1 MRRSEWWLS
10 KLPLGMLMI
19 AAVLPAGCKEEDDGP
34 KSHYVQGTIESID
47 LANGMVRVRSYSE
60 KHKQEMFHDVEVT
73 KDTEVK
79 INGAI
84 AKLTDVKVGE
94 NAEGH
99 ITVVKEDNQRRFI
112 ADRVSIERAEALVAP
127 KAKHNAGDKATD
139 NDSNGEDS
147 GMDDDSSDD

>member
-1 MRRSEWWLS
+1 MRRSNRWVS
-10 KLPLGMLMI
+10 KLPLVMLVF
-19 AAVLPAGCKEEDDGP
+19 AAVLPVGCKEEDDGP
-34 KSHYVQGTIESID
+34 KTHYVQGTIESID

-99 ITVVKEDNQRRFI
+99 IKVVKEDNQRRFI

-127 KAKHNAGDKATD
+127 KSKDDAVD
-139 NDSNGEDS
+139 NDSNDADGGTD
-147 GMDDDSSDD
+147 DDDSSGE